1 MHYWLFSLTVDILC
15 KEVQEYNNW
24 LCVGADREEMNHPFY
39 LWYNLSQI
47 FHLLEAHSNEW
58 FSSFFQKDR
67 AKMNRETRLSRLNS
81 ETFKRTDSCL
91 SSSSSGTFGR
101 RDSRL
106 SSSSSEVFR
115 STDSRSSCS
124 SIASSQ
130 RRCPCQVGAQIGN
143 FKVIVG
149 NCFSKPLLRRLWK
162 NS

>member
-1 MHYWLFSLTVDILC
+1 MCRCRQRGDESSFLFV
-15 KEVQEYNNW
+15 VQSFSNI
-24 LCVGADREEMNHPFY
+24 G
-39 LWYNLSQI
+39 
-47 FHLLEAHSNEW
+47 HLLEAQSNEW
-58 FSSFFQKDR
+58 FSSLFQKDR
-67 AKMNRETRLSRLNS
+67 AKMNRDTRLSRLNS

-91 SSSSSGTFGR
+91 SSSSSETFGR

-115 STDSRSSCS
+115 RTDSRSSCS

-149 NCFSKPLLRRLWK
+149 CFFQTHYLGDFERIHRISFISYL
-162 NS
+162 